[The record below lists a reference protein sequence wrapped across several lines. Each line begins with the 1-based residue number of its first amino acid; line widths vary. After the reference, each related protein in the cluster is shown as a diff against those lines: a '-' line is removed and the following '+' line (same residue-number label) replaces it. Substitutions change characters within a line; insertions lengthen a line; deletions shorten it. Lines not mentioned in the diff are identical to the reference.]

1 MTAKEF
7 LLSRGALFEEKN
19 IRSDLESLREL
30 LEDFN
35 SRVTPTL
42 VVGGKVIAGFD
53 LAEYEAAIRAIK

>member
-1 MTAKEF
+1 M
-7 LLSRGALFEEKN
+7 SRGIPFEEKN
-19 IRSDLESLREL
+19 IRSDPESLREL

-53 LAEYEAAIRAIK
+53 PAEYEAAIRAIK